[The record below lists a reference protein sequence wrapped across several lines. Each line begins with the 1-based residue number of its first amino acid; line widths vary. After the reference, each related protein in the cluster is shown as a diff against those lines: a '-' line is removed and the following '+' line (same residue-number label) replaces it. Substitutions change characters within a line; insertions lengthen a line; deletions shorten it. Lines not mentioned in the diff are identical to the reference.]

1 MDLLGRHIDYRFRDR
16 IPQVREVFRK
26 LIDDLDDLKC
36 VYQEDIEKSMTNDYW
51 VEKFLEWY
59 KGNID
64 KTAEGLLFSAKY
76 IKEYHLRDFKFHH
89 IISEVYSVGTIF
101 KYEPDRLGRP
111 TIYCRSRFSP
121 SCKETRQLS
130 LQLGCFMQLWME
142 EISGENGFI
151 SIADFAGM
159 TMANVDLGL
168 QKEAMNVMRVF
179 PLSMKLIIFVNV
191 PFALRW
197 VIHSLMLFLP
207 AEHRKGCLILSQE
220 QLQEVVSIENIPEF
234 LGGTCKK
241 PYSGQEMVPK
251 GALPFKEFFKQR
263 AQEQDEIDQN
273 GNEIK
278 SPIKLKLD
286 KESVPKVVDYYEKLL
301 SV

>member
-1 MDLLGRHIDYRFRDR
+1 MDLFGLHVDYRFRDR

-26 LIDDLDDLKC
+26 LIDDLDDLQC
-36 VYQEDIEKSMTNDYW
+36 LYQEDIEKTMTNNYW

-89 IISEVYSVGTIF
+89 IFSEIYSVGTIF

-111 TIYCRSRFSP
+111 TIYFRSRFSP
-121 SCKETRQLS
+121 SCKETRQMS

-142 EISGENGFI
+142 EISREDGYICIN
-151 SIADFAGM
+151 DFAGM
-159 TMANVDLGL
+159 TMANVDFGIH
-168 QKEAMNVMRVF
+168 KETMNMMRML

-197 VIHSLMLFLP
+197 VINSLKLFLP
-207 AEHRKGCLILSQE
+207 AEHKKGFLILSQE
-220 QLQEVVSIENIPEF
+220 QLQEVIPIENIPDF

-251 GALPFKEFFKQR
+251 GALPIKEFFKQL
-263 AQEQDEIDQN
+263 AEEQDEINQN
-273 GNEIK
+273 GNGIK
-278 SPIKLKLD
+278 SPVKLKLD
-286 KESVPKVVDYYEKLL
+286 KESVPKVVDYYEKLV